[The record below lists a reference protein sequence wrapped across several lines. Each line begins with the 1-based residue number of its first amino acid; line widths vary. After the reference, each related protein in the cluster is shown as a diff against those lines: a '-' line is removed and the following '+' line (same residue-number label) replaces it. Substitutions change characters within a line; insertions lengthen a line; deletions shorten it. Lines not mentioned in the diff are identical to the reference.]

1 MGAEG
6 VVRIARVAAILVT
19 TRIRV
24 AGVRVTMRMAVRIVR
39 LGVGVTVAAV
49 ARMALRERCDGVRVA
64 MQRADLCEERAHH
77 QAERQHQ
84 QQGEAKDGAVAAED
98 GHRAL
103 A

>member
-6 VVRIARVAAILVT
+6 VVRIARVAAILVGA
-19 TRIRV
+19 RIRV
-24 AGVRVTMRMAVRIVR
+24 ADMRMIMRMPVRIVR
-39 LGVGVTVAAV
+39 MRVTIAVAARIAV
-49 ARMALRERCDGVRVA
+49 RERCNGVRIA
-64 MQRADLCEERAHH
+64 MQRADLGEERARH

-98 GHRAL
+98 GHRPL